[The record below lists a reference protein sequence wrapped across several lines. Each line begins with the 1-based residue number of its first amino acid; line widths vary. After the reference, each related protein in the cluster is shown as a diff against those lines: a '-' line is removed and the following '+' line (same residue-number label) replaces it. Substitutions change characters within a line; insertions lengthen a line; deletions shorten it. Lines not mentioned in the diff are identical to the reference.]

1 MFNLIFKGG
10 PAPDSPNSH
19 AYSCGVINHPL
30 ELGLSPSA
38 EPSAKTEQRS
48 ITSASKGKGNFQL
61 NVELLLV
68 GTSSSI

>member
-10 PAPDSPNSH
+10 PAPDNPNSH

-38 EPSAKTEQRS
+38 ETNATTEQRS

-61 NVELLLV
+61 NVQLLLV
-68 GTSSSI
+68 